1 MIGIKYGC
9 DGGGW
14 CSLPVTGPHGV
25 SLWKSISRGL
35 PFDCHIQFEVGV
47 GFTVRFWQDIWC
59 GVFPLR
65 LSYLELFA
73 ISRNKEAYVADLMKF
88 PNCVLFWKFQHHSF
102 LVYFLLL
109 IRKKKKKKREEIF

>member
-59 GVFPLR
+59 GVSPLR

-88 PNCVLFWKFQHHSF
+88 PNCVLFWKLKFCKSHSR
-102 LVYFLLL
+102 LGVGVL
-109 IRKKKKKKREEIF
+109 IQFPR